1 MFLRFTK
8 TFSSV
13 FISSLAQAGLSM
25 ATRSSRSSPTESSKP
40 LFQTGYFKY
49 GRARIRQNKKE
60 LVAKKTFTPWEKA
73 KIKAAAKDE
82 MSDFYFLN
90 KVLHLIAYEL
100 LCHHP
105 YYESFTFRSSCSFWK
120 ASPMI
125 IFEEALNHLLSVVPW
140 MLMTSCARQVRTN
153 WIQCLYPNQIRRT
166 QLLQNKT
173 QCMLLISW
181 HWCESWRQ
189 FQNPLKI
196 LHLS

>member
-1 MFLRFTK
+1 
-8 TFSSV
+8 
-13 FISSLAQAGLSM
+13 M

-125 IFEEALNHLLSVVPW
+125 IFEEALNHLLSIVPW